1 MRTTLKRSI
10 AAIALRTPAA
20 VLTPLLGRFCPIFML
35 HRVHEGNGTHGQS
48 LAHVE
53 RCLALLRRHRF
64 RPLALPELARR
75 LAADEPLPPK
85 SVAFTIDDG
94 FADHAEIAGP
104 LFARHDVP
112 LTCFVITG
120 FLDGTLWPWD
130 DQIAHALTQSPLPGF
145 TLPLPAD
152 GATWQVDLASE
163 GARATAITA
172 LRERLKTGSQDR
184 LYDWLPALYAAAAVE
199 APERA
204 PEAYR
209 PMRWED
215 ARRFVAAGHT
225 IAPHTVS
232 HRILSRLGDAESRVE
247 ITQSVARVHAMT
259 GEAPRV
265 FAYPTGRAAD
275 FTARDRGFAA
285 AAGIDCAVSTEPRT
299 MVAGDH
305 VLALPRFSLPDSVED
320 FVQYLSF
327 VELLKERL
335 RR

>member
-1 MRTTLKRSI
+1 MRNPLKHWI
-10 AAIALRTPAA
+10 AAAALRTPAA
-20 VLTPLLGRFCPIFML
+20 LLRPLLGQFCPIFVL
-35 HRVHEGNGTHGQS
+35 HRVHDGSGTRGHS
-48 LAHVE
+48 AVHVE

-64 RPLALPELARR
+64 RPLALPELAHR

-85 SVAFTIDDG
+85 SVVFTIDDG

-104 LFARHDVP
+104 LFTRYDVP

-145 TLPLPAD
+145 TLPLPAE
-152 GATWQVDLASE
+152 GAAWQVDLADP
-163 GARATAITA
+163 GARAAAIGA
-172 LRERLKTGSQDR
+172 LRKQLKTDPQDR
-184 LYDWLPALYAAAAVE
+184 LYDWLPTLYAAAAVE
-199 APERA
+199 VPERA
-204 PEAYR
+204 PEACR
-209 PMRWED
+209 PMRWDD
-215 ARRFVAAGHT
+215 ATRFVAAGHT

-232 HRILSRLGDAESRVE
+232 HRILARLGDAESRAE
-247 ITQSVARVHAMT
+247 ITRSVARVHAMT

-305 VLALPRFSLPDSVED
+305 ALALPRFSLPDSVED